1 MLNYQPSSI
10 KYNERVNIRAYRK
23 DGGDYVTT
31 RPLGETIILQ
41 TGAMAANTN
50 KEFIFSRYEI
60 PLKINSI
67 YIASNDESKTEIK
80 FTVKIETQTIFDY
93 TLKADEIPL
102 TIPKKT
108 KRLNYRGRKAY
119 NLMKMLRQSDKNQNE
134 NQNLRHNPKFLHQ
147 I

>member
-10 KYNERVNIRAYRK
+10 KYNERVNIRAYQK
-23 DGGDYVTT
+23 DGSDYVTT

-41 TGAMAANTN
+41 TGAMGANTN
-50 KEFIFSRYEI
+50 KQFIFSRYEI

-93 TLKADEIPL
+93 TLKADEIPFSFPYL
-102 TIPKKT
+102 VLFPFNTVTI
-108 KRLNYRGRKAY
+108 
-119 NLMKMLRQSDKNQNE
+119 
-134 NQNLRHNPKFLHQ
+134 NPKFNIVDSYIFCEPNYVLD
-147 I
+147 IYKIW